1 MGRSCGHPRGLGV
14 AFGPTLDPSR
24 AGPMAT
30 PGSTLPPL
38 ATGGWLRGSPRS
50 LGRPR
55 GHPRGLGLAR
65 TWGWPSG
72 HPFCRASL
80 TVGFGLAVT
89 ASSNPD
95 SGGFRPGRCGPARAL
110 VAFSNLGVARSVQT
124 HVGGVGVGLAVAA
137 CSDPNSGSVVQYG
150 HWRSGLAWAVPAAS
164 DLAVVVRIW
173 AGAFSAWSR
182 SGVSTTL

>member
-1 MGRSCGHPRGLGV
+1 V
-14 AFGPTLDPSR
+14 AAQLPPVHGTG
-24 AGPMAT
+24 AAT
-30 PGSTLPPL
+30 PGV
-38 ATGGWLRGSPRS
+38 
-50 LGRPR
+50 
-55 GHPRGLGLAR
+55 
-65 TWGWPSG
+65 WGWPKLGGGLRATPSV
-72 HPFCRASL
+72 RASL